1 MLEEL
6 SEGSE
11 ESLNSLEVEFKE
23 AKGVIKDKLETLGK
37 RIEDCII
44 DEIKKDFINPF
55 TVLLTE
61 CVGLNYDILT
71 REFDDMM
78 LDVIVLFKKVTM
90 DLLEPFKEGN
100 EDCISYFSTCFDF
113 ITSHDFEIV
122 KGFNILER
130 KSVFYVPNPKVFRDF
145 MEITLETFE
154 KWDVFLGYM
163 INVKKEIKE
172 MLKEKLRKREL
183 ALEGLFKQDNEKEL
197 EKGTGTI
204 DPFIETEPSE
214 ENFMKE
220 FDQPN
225 GIPKEEE
232 EEEDWENEESEST
245 ERTEFSS
252 EQSDEPNPEEPETK
266 SNDKGSDPN
275 RFDGKDAESASS
287 NTNSKSSK
295 STEKS
300 KMQSDEEAEKELKK
314 DLKDEDEDLNP
325 PSKSKQ

>member
-6 SEGSE
+6 TEDSE

-23 AKGVIKDKLETLGK
+23 AKTIVKDKLDILGK

-44 DEIKKDFINPF
+44 EEIKKDFINPF

-78 LDVIVLFKKVTM
+78 LDVIVLFKQITL

-100 EDCISYFSTCFDF
+100 EDCISYFITCFDF

-130 KSVFYVPNPKVFRDF
+130 KSVFYVPNPKIFRDF

-163 INVKKEIKE
+163 LNVKKEIKE
-172 MLKEKLRKREL
+172 MLKERLRKREL
-183 ALEGLFKQDNEKEL
+183 ALKQLFEQQKEHHL
-197 EKGTGTI
+197 EKGTDTI
-204 DPFIETEPSE
+204 DPFIETEASE
-214 ENFMKE
+214 ENFMNE
-220 FDQPN
+220 FDAPGGVPQ
-225 GIPKEEE
+225 KEE

-266 SNDKGSDPN
+266 SNTKGSDPN
-275 RFDGKDAESASS
+275 RFDGKNAESASS
-287 NTNSKSSK
+287 NTNSKSSE
-295 STEKS
+295 TTPKS
-300 KMQSDEEAEKELKK
+300 KPQSDEEAEKELKK
-314 DLKDEDEDLNP
+314 DLKDQDEDLNP
-325 PSKSKQ
+325 PSRSI